1 MEFPK
6 ELIELAKRRIE
17 PYDVEGFVLGGG
29 NPQADLMMI
38 GEAPGENEVIE
49 GKPFIGRAGK
59 ELDGYFQAIGIPRE
73 EAYVTSVVRSRPY
86 KIVTTQKRGV
96 PFTRKANRK
105 PNKLEVFAHAPI
117 LDHQIE
123 MIQPQIIVAL
133 GGVALQRLIG
143 GSGKI
148 SECHGE
154 PIISSI
160 QKLKSFEENKWV
172 WSEKEYVIFPMY
184 HPAAVFYNP
193 KVRSEIEADL
203 SKMKDYM
210 ENFNR

>member
-6 ELIELAKRRIE
+6 ELIDLVKRRIE

-29 NPQADLMMI
+29 NSQADLMMI

-86 KIVTTQKRGV
+86 KVVTTQKRGI
-96 PFTRKANRK
+96 PHTRKANRK
-105 PNKLEVFAHAPI
+105 PNKLEIFAHAPI
-117 LDHQIE
+117 LDYQIE
-123 MIQPQIIVAL
+123 RIQPKIIVAL

-154 PIISSI
+154 PIVSSI
-160 QKLKSFEENKWV
+160 QKLKNLEENTWV

-203 SKMKDYM
+203 SKMKKYI
-210 ENFNR
+210 ENFQ